1 MNLRI
6 HLFLFGAFLLFCSPI
21 LAQKLTGTVTSEGKP
36 VPGTSVYAAPTGVGS
51 STDMDG
57 KYSLVLKPGT
67 YQVSFSALGLEK
79 KTITVQIANGET
91 KVLNVDLAT
100 STASLGEVVVTG
112 SRGGGRTKI
121 ESPVPVDVIR
131 LNQISETTAKP
142 DLMSQLNQAVPS
154 FNYNKQSGGDG
165 SDAIDFASLRGL
177 GFDQTLVLVNGKRR
191 HLSAFVNEVG
201 TRGRGNSGT
210 DLNAIPEA
218 SIDRIEILRD
228 GASAQYGSDAIAGV
242 INIILRKDIN
252 HLNVTGGFSGYNDQK
267 YNTLNN
273 VDPAGYY
280 TGHKIDGQTFTLGA
294 DYGFAIGKNGG
305 FINIGANYE
314 NQGKTFRA
322 IKDTNWTTNPNTLEA
337 QPVARERRAF
347 GDGSVV
353 SGGGLYN
360 MEIPLAGTKTTFYS
374 FGGYNYKHSNVYAYT
389 RSWNYMQDG
398 VSLRANP
405 TKFPTDPTTGALIF
419 VPGIMKIDAPAGA
432 PYDPNNVYY
441 DPQED
446 VYIKDASTAFGFKG
460 STASKWDWDI
470 SNSFGWNDFH
480 YWGQKTFNASL
491 PYVAGQPIQTRFDD
505 GGFNFLQNTANAD
518 VTKHFS
524 EVAQGLQLSFGGE
537 FRYERYDLY
546 AGELNS
552 YVNGGA
558 TLPDGTAKAS
568 GSEGY
573 PGYQP
578 TTPGHPGDATIASR
592 TNEAAYAEASLDIT
606 KQWLVDGA
614 ARFENYSDFGSVS
627 TFKFATRY
635 KLTDNFNL
643 RGSASTGFRAPT
655 LQQINFSN
663 TNTSIIGGNLVYT
676 KLVPNY
682 SDVAK
687 AANIPKLTQE
697 TSVNYSL
704 GFAWE
709 PISGLTATVDAYD
722 IIIKNRIVISG
733 LYAAGDPT
741 LGAPLNN
748 ILASQGIGDAQF
760 FANAVNTTNKG
771 VDIVLDYKTRWGK
784 NHFAVL
790 LAGNIQNLTID
801 KINIPSTF
809 KGSPSDSATFFSDR
823 EQYFL
828 KASAPKAKFTLNLEY
843 GFDKLSFGTRFTY
856 FGDVKEL
863 GFGET
868 GAPANAPDPFFPY
881 VTLDATNTPIPEI
894 FDFSP
899 KVTTDLYASLKINKT
914 MALTVGVDNLFNVHP
929 DTNVIKG
936 SVNPNSGSSF
946 GDSESGGPFEA
957 VQMGFN
963 GMRIFTKLVFHF

>member
-36 VPGTSVYAAPTGVGS
+36 VPGTSVYAAPLGVGG

-57 KYSLVLKPGT
+57 NYSLVLKPGT

-79 KTITVQIANGET
+79 KTITVQIASGET

-100 STASLGEVVVTG
+100 STAALSEVVVTG

-294 DYGFAIGKNGG
+294 DYGLAIGKNGG

-360 MEIPLAGTKTTFYS
+360 MEIPLSGTKTTFYS

-446 VYIKDASTAFGFKG
+446 VYIKDASTAFGFRG
-460 STASKWDWDI
+460 TTTGKWDWDI

-518 VTKHFS
+518 ITKHFS
-524 EVAQGLQLSFGGE
+524 EVAQGLQLSFGSE

-578 TTPGHPGDATIASR
+578 TTPGHPGDAVIASR

-606 KQWLVDGA
+606 KKWLVDGA

-709 PISGLTATVDAYD
+709 PVSGLTATVDAYD

-748 ILASQGIGDAQF
+748 ILAAQGIGDAQF

-784 NHFAVL
+784 NHFAAL

-843 GFDKLSFGTRFTY
+843 GFDKVSFGTRFTY

-868 GAPANAPDPFFPY
+868 SAPANAPDPFFPY
-881 VTLDATNTPIPEI
+881 VTLDATNAAIPEI